1 MKQMKDSGIEW
12 IGQIPEEWNIWP
24 TKRFFRHTKTLAGE
38 QVDSYERLAL
48 TMNGVIKRSKDD
60 SEGLQPEKFDT
71 YQVLRENE
79 LVFKLIDLAN
89 VKTSR
94 VGLSPYIGIVSPAYI
109 ILTNDNEDNRF
120 YYYYFMSMYYN
131 EIFNNLGDNG
141 VRSSLN
147 AQDLLNIP
155 MVDIPS
161 SLQKR
166 IADFLDEKCGKID
179 RYIEKQQQ
187 VIEKLKA
194 YKQSVITE
202 AVTKGLNPDVPMK
215 DSGIEWIGRIPEN
228 WGVAKLANLFTFL
241 GGYAFNSD
249 LYVSE
254 TENLI
259 VRIGNV
265 KNDRLLF
272 DANPVYISDDLA
284 EQVIKFKLQCGD
296 ILFTMTGTK
305 GKRDYFYTLILDDSH
320 IQTKNLYLNQRV
332 GCFRKKAHI
341 HAEYYNYLLKDNRI
355 LDSIFLYETGTANQ
369 GNLGI
374 DSINRTKVHLPPY
387 DEQII
392 IANYLKDKCSRIDA
406 VIAKKEVAINKS
418 TEYKKSLIYEAV
430 TGKLEV

>member
-1 MKQMKDSGIEW
+1 MRKMKDSGVEW
-12 IGQIPEEWNIWP
+12 IGEIPEDWEI
-24 TKRFFRHTKTLAGE
+24 TTYR
-38 QVDSYERLAL
+38 RLL
-48 TMNGVIKRSKDD
+48 NRRKEYDD
-60 SEGLQPEKFDT
+60 QDK
-71 YQVLRENE
+71 QVLSLTIQGVKVKNENYGKMAE
-79 LVFKLIDLAN
+79 DFTGHQIVKQGDLVFTPRDFDATPI
-89 VKTSR
+89 
-94 VGLSPYIGIVSPAYI
+94 LSGIAPCDGCISNLYFVLYPHNISETFIPFI
-109 ILTNDNEDNRF
+109 N
-120 YYYYFMSMYYN
+120 YFMWGVKWGGDIWKRLSYGMRFSYN
-131 EIFNNLGDNG
+131 FQQFGALPIAVPPIDTQ
-141 VRSSLN
+141 R
-147 AQDLLNIP
+147 
-155 MVDIPS
+155 
-161 SLQKR
+161 R
-166 IADFLDEKCGKID
+166 IADFLDDKCGKID
-179 RYIEKQQQ
+179 RYIEKQQK
-187 VIEKLKA
+187 IIDKLKE
-194 YKQSVITE
+194 YKQVVITE

-215 DSGIEWIGRIPEN
+215 DSGIEWIGMIPEH

-305 GKRDYFYTLILDDSH
+305 GKRDYFYTLILDNFH

-387 DEQII
+387 DEQIM
-392 IANYLKDKCSRIDA
+392 IANYLKEKCSRIDA

>member
-1 MKQMKDSGIEW
+1 MQKMKDSGIEW
-12 IGQIPEEWNIWP
+12 IGQIPEDWGLSKIGAIYEERNIKVSDQNYP
-24 TKRFFRHTKTLAGE
+24 PLSVTKQGVVPQLETAAKT
-38 QVDSYERLAL
+38 D
-48 TMNGVIKRSKDD
+48 NGDNR
-60 SEGLQPEKFDT
+60 
-71 YQVLRENE
+71 
-79 LVFKLIDLAN
+79 KLIKKNDFVIN
-89 VKTSR
+89 SR
-94 VGLSPYIGIVSPAYI
+94 SDRRGSCGISEYDGSCSLINTVLKPRHNMHNRYYNYVFRSELFADEFYRWGNGIVDDLWSTKWSNMKRIYVPFPNI
-109 ILTNDNEDNRF
+109 
-120 YYYYFMSMYYN
+120 
-131 EIFNNLGDNG
+131 EI
-141 VRSSLN
+141 
-147 AQDLLNIP
+147 QC
-155 MVDIPS
+155 
-161 SLQKR
+161 R
-166 IADFLDEKCGKID
+166 IADYLDEKCGKID

-187 VIEKLKA
+187 VIEKLKS

-215 DSGIEWIGRIPEN
+215 DSGIEWIGRIPKN

-272 DANPVYISDDLA
+272 DANPVYISDNLA

-387 DEQII
+387 EEQVM
-392 IANYLKDKCSRIDA
+392 IAKYLKDKCSRIDA
-406 VIAKKEVAINKS
+406 VIAKKEEAINKS